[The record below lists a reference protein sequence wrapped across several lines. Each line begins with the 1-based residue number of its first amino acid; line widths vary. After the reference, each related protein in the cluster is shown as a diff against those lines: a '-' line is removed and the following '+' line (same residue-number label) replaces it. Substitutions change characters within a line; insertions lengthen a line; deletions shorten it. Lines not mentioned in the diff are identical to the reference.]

1 MCQHNCSCSYFTT
14 VKLNV
19 LQLLWAV
26 RCLYHNKFLI
36 RWSCMISKG
45 KVWNTRQWRQSRHW
59 YLCHFV
65 LITISSVFTH
75 LFHLYS
81 FYQTFYLS
89 TTHFPAYPMLPPAP
103 EGWMRATTL
112 QGSYLICLWQCL
124 QSQRLRNNLVLYVP
138 KSGGLPL
145 FLENLE
151 MDQRFVDSP
160 TRWHVSVG
168 VIRRVA
174 SCSCQHTHL

>member
-1 MCQHNCSCSYFTT
+1 MCQHNCTCSCFTT
-14 VKLNV
+14 VKLSV

-26 RCLYHNKFLI
+26 RCLYQNKFPI

-45 KVWNTRQWRQSRHW
+45 KVWNTRQGRQSRHL

-65 LITISSVFTH
+65 LIIISSVFIH
-75 LFHLYS
+75 LFHLYG

-89 TTHFPAYPMLPPAP
+89 TTHFQPTPCFFSPL
-103 EGWMRATTL
+103 EGWIRARTL

-124 QSQRLRNNLVLYVP
+124 QSHCLRNSLVLYVP
-138 KSGGLPL
+138 KVGVLPL

-151 MDQRFVDSP
+151 MGKRFVDSP
-160 TRWHVSVG
+160 TR
-168 VIRRVA
+168 
-174 SCSCQHTHL
+174 